1 MNNTILEYLEGYF
14 GGELNESITDDN
26 IMEAFNELLETA
38 NAVEEFMVEMGP
50 KTAEMAGRAV
60 ALTREKPSA
69 IFGDLVGNRKRA
81 QAKRVALRMG
91 KREPAQIGGSP
102 TQQAFNRGVRKTNL
116 KRQGL
121 DPNTPISSMNNTIP
135 IDRKNR

>member
-26 IMEAFNELLETA
+26 IMEAFNKLLETA

-60 ALTREKPSA
+60 ALAQEKPSA
-69 IFGDLVGNRKRA
+69 IFGDWVGNRKRA

-102 TQQAFNRGVRKTNL
+102 TQQAFNRGERRTNL
-116 KRQGL
+116 KRQGF
-121 DPNTPISSMNNTIP
+121 DPNTPILRFTDGP
-135 IDRKNR
+135 KK